1 MNRTLNNRIEKK
13 IQTTF
18 NIAIFNIASIR
29 FITKILVYIIDLYV
43 YLKLFLVSKKSTLS
57 NDEST
62 KFLRTIYFNEKEFT
76 PLNRGNE
83 WNKRNDFDLTIII
96 PCYNVENFVFECL
109 SSLNNLR
116 TERRIEIIIIDDGST
131 DNTFNIIENM
141 KLPENCSII
150 RQENTGLSG
159 ARNTGIEA
167 SNGQYIT
174 FLDSDDVFIDNNL
187 IKILE
192 IALEGKYDLVDGAY
206 AISNKKYSSKILNI
220 TNYENTELDLSDIPK
235 DISGYVWGRI
245 YHRKL
250 WGNTQSPMGFWYE
263 DTQFLFSILPQI
275 IRYKRLNCPII
286 NYRINPSGITES
298 SRGNVKS
305 LDTLYVV
312 DYLVKERKYFY
323 NDLSNLSEII
333 LVQLS
338 SVLLRRIK
346 LLDKT
351 IKENAFI
358 KACNYIDKY
367 DLKVTSRSSFY
378 HKELLK
384 AFKNKDFGRWLLLSK
399 YL

>member
-76 PLNRGNE
+76 PLNRCNE

-338 SVLLRRIK
+338 SVLLRRIN
-346 LLDKT
+346 LLDET